1 MQKTGDHIIEMQ
13 PVERKPLT
21 SYVMESIRELI
32 IANDLQPGDA
42 LPPEGAISAQ
52 LGISRTAVREAV
64 KILAALGI
72 VDVKH
77 GHGLFVKGFD
87 FDALLDSL
95 YYSLAVEGRHI
106 VELLEV
112 REGLEIVF
120 VPSVVKNIMERDI
133 QELQAIVDAMKA
145 KSMRGEIFPD
155 EDRQFHLILY
165 RCTGNSLLLRL
176 IRIFWLAF
184 RQLRSAWLESGWEVD
199 SVITAQDHVAI
210 LEALRSRDVDLL
222 RQRIIDHYEPI
233 RRQLAEKDLGT
244 VGTEAAPKRAKHE
257 VPRGAQ

>member
-1 MQKTGDHIIEMQ
+1 MQKSGDHIIEMQ

-52 LGISRTAVREAV
+52 LGVSRTAVREAV

-72 VDVKH
+72 VEVKH

-112 REGLEIVF
+112 REGLELVF
-120 VPSVVKNIMERDI
+120 VPSVVKNITEHDI
-133 QELQAIVDAMKA
+133 RELEAIIEAMKA
-145 KSMRGEIFPD
+145 KSMRGEIFPE
-155 EDRQFHLILY
+155 EDQEFHLVLY

-184 RQLRSAWLESGWEVD
+184 RQLRSAWLEGGWEID
-199 SVITAQDHVAI
+199 SVITAHDHVAI
-210 LEALRSRDVDLL
+210 LEALESQDADLL
-222 RQRIIDHYEPI
+222 RQCVIDHYEPM
-233 RRQLAEKDLGT
+233 RRQLEEKGLGT
-244 VGTEAAPKRAKHE
+244 IGT
-257 VPRGAQ
+257 AQHRSQFGTKSPDEPM

>member
-1 MQKTGDHIIEMQ
+1 MQKTGSHMIEMQ

-32 IANDLQPGDA
+32 VANDLQPGDP
-42 LPPEGAISAQ
+42 LPPEGAIAAQ
-52 LGISRTAVREAV
+52 LGVSRTAVREAV

-72 VDVKH
+72 VEVKH

-112 REGLEIVF
+112 RKGLEIVF
-120 VPSVVKNIMERDI
+120 VPSVVKNITERDI
-133 QELQAIVDAMKA
+133 QELEAIVDGMKA
-145 KSMRGEIFPD
+145 KSMKGEIFPE
-155 EDRQFHLILY
+155 EDQEFHLVLY

-176 IRIFWLAF
+176 IRIFWVAF
-184 RQLRSAWLESGWEVD
+184 RQLRSAWLERGWEVD
-199 SVITAQDHVAI
+199 SVITAHDHEAI
-210 LEALRSRDVDLL
+210 LEVLKSRDADLL
-222 RQRIIDHYEPI
+222 QQRIIDHYEPM
-233 RRQLAEKDLGT
+233 RRQLAEKGFGT
-244 VGTEAAPKRAKHE
+244 VGKSSVLQPTADKAYE
-257 VPRGAQ
+257 